1 MRKRGTE
8 RGARELK
15 TRTENAKQTFL
26 GISRTIAFDTPLSL
40 PATTFFFSFR
50 LVGPGFVALTDFS
63 PLLRPW
69 SGRVGAQNDR
79 DGNCVPL

>member
-40 PATTFFFSFR
+40 PATTFFF
-50 LVGPGFVALTDFS
+50 LGWLALA
-63 PLLRPW
+63 LLR
-69 SGRVGAQNDR
+69 
-79 DGNCVPL
+79 

>member
-40 PATTFFFSFR
+40 PATTFFFFPFGW
-50 LVGPGFVALTDFS
+50 LALA
-63 PLLRPW
+63 LLR
-69 SGRVGAQNDR
+69 
-79 DGNCVPL
+79 